1 MTPKLTAHGQG
12 AGCQLRRN
20 GRKRRA
26 GHHLRVVRSV
36 SLGVMRSGIVNMQ
49 IVLLVW
55 EIQMR
60 SVAIR
65 LGLALMVRWTW
76 RVTYGD
82 GWQIGMMGITI
93 LPTRW
98 MVGQP
103 TPWDLLLGGI
113 GCYGAVPGTPLVV
126 GTSVLGNASRGMVL
140 TAKLVSVALK
150 ILERSSQW

>member
-1 MTPKLTAHGQG
+1 MTPNLTAHGRG

-20 GRKRRA
+20 GRKQRA
-26 GHHLRVVRSV
+26 GTHLLVVRAV

-76 RVTYGD
+76 RGTYGN
-82 GWQIGMMGITI
+82 GWQIGLVGVTI
-93 LPTRW
+93 FPTRL
-98 MVGQP
+98 VGWQ
-103 TPWDLLLGGI
+103 
-113 GCYGAVPGTPLVV
+113 
-126 GTSVLGNASRGMVL
+126 
-140 TAKLVSVALK
+140 
-150 ILERSSQW
+150 

>member
-26 GHHLRVVRSV
+26 GTHLLVVRAV

-76 RVTYGD
+76 RGTNGEGGEGGVLG
-82 GWQIGMMGITI
+82 GAIF
-93 LPTRW
+93 
-98 MVGQP
+98 P
-103 TPWDLLLGGI
+103 TPRRGGR
-113 GCYGAVPGTPLVV
+113 ATP
-126 GTSVLGNASRGMVL
+126 
-140 TAKLVSVALK
+140 
-150 ILERSSQW
+150 

>member
-26 GHHLRVVRSV
+26 GTHLLVVRAV

-76 RVTYGD
+76 RGTYG
-82 GWQIGMMGITI
+82 GGG
-93 LPTRW
+93 RVG
-98 MVGQP
+98 MVGV
-103 TPWDLLLGGI
+103 I
-113 GCYGAVPGTPLVV
+113 FF
-126 GTSVLGNASRGMVL
+126 
-140 TAKLVSVALK
+140 
-150 ILERSSQW
+150 SSSLM